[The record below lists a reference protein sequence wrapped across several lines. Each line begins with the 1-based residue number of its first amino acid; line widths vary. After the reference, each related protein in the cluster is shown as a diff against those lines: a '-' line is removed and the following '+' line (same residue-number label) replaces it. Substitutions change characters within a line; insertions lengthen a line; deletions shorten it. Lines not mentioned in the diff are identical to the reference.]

1 MGGRILGLDFGAK
14 TVGVAVSDPLFMTA
28 QSLETITRTSESK
41 QRRTLA
47 RIGEII
53 AEYKVTQ
60 IVLGYPVNM
69 DGSEG
74 ERCEKTRDFKEALE
88 RRFEL
93 PVILVNEQLTT
104 VEADEI
110 LGNMEVKKQDRK
122 KYIDKIAAAIIL
134 QDYLNNEVHYGTDY
148 F

>member
-1 MGGRILGLDFGAK
+1 M
-14 TVGVAVSDPLFMTA
+14 SDPLFVTA
-28 QSLETITRTSESK
+28 QSVETITRTSESK
-41 QRRTLA
+41 LRRTLA
-47 RIGEII
+47 RIGELI
-53 AEYKVTQ
+53 EQFGVSR

-74 ERCEKTRDFKEALE
+74 ERCEKTREFRDMLE
-88 RRFEL
+88 RRFGL
-93 PVILVNEQLTT
+93 PVVFVNEQLTT

-110 LGNMEVKKQDRK
+110 LGDMEVKKQDRK

-134 QDYLNNEVHYGTDY
+134 QEYLDNGTDN